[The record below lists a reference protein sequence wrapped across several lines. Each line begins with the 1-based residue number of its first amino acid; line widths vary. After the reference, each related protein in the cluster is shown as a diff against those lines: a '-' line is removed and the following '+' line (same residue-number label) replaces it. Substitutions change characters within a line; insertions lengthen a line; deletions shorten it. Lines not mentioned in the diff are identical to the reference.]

1 MISTT
6 LSPLVEKLSNF
17 LSAHPDHPV
26 LVALDGRCGSGKT
39 TLTEMLTER
48 YGAKTTLA
56 AQLARQFP
64 QSITVHTDDFYLPPA
79 SRVANWEQ
87 IPCANMDL
95 ERLRA
100 QVLTP
105 ARAGQAIPY
114 RAYSCRAGAYLPEQ
128 CFAPQPLVIV
138 EGSYSCHPTLAD
150 CYDLKVFVTCSK
162 EEQARRLLAREGE
175 RYSGFTARWIP
186 LEEGYFAKFQI
197 EQTVDF
203 ILDTTC

>member
-6 LSPLVEKLSNF
+6 LSPLVEKLSNL

-26 LVALDGRCGSGKT
+26 LVALDGRCGSG
-39 TLTEMLTER
+39 
-48 YGAKTTLA
+48 KTTLA

-64 QSITVHTDDFYLPPA
+64 QSITVHTDDFYLSPA

-138 EGSYSCHPTLAD
+138 EGSYSHHPALAD
-150 CYDLKVFVTCSK
+150 CYDLRVFVTCSK
-162 EEQARRLLAREGE
+162 AEQTRRLQAREGA
-175 RYSGFTARWIP
+175 RYPAFAQRWIP
-186 LEEGYFAKFQI
+186 LEEGYFAKYSI
-197 EQTVDF
+197 EESADL
-203 ILDTTC
+203 ILDPEKGMIEATKS

>member
-6 LSPLVEKLSNF
+6 LSPLVEKLSTL
-17 LSAHPDHPV
+17 LSAHPAAPV
-26 LVALDGRCGSGKT
+26 LVALDGRCGSG
-39 TLTEMLTER
+39 
-48 YGAKTTLA
+48 KTTLA

-87 IPCANMDL
+87 LPCANMDL

-114 RAYSCRAGAYLPEQ
+114 RAYPCRAVPTCRNNALCPSRWSSWR
-128 CFAPQPLVIV
+128 AVTAATPPL
-138 EGSYSCHPTLAD
+138 
-150 CYDLKVFVTCSK
+150 
-162 EEQARRLLAREGE
+162 R
-175 RYSGFTARWIP
+175 
-186 LEEGYFAKFQI
+186 
-197 EQTVDF
+197 TVM
-203 ILDTTC
+203 I

>member
-6 LSPLVEKLSNF
+6 LFPLVEKLSTL

-26 LVALDGRCGSGKT
+26 LVALDGRCGSG
-39 TLTEMLTER
+39 
-48 YGAKTTLA
+48 KTTLA

-105 ARAGQAIPY
+105 ARTGQSLTVPTPAGRVPTCRNNALRPNRWSSW
-114 RAYSCRAGAYLPEQ
+114 RAVTAATP
-128 CFAPQPLVIV
+128 PL
-138 EGSYSCHPTLAD
+138 
-150 CYDLKVFVTCSK
+150 
-162 EEQARRLLAREGE
+162 R
-175 RYSGFTARWIP
+175 
-186 LEEGYFAKFQI
+186 
-197 EQTVDF
+197 TVM
-203 ILDTTC
+203 I

>member
-39 TLTEMLTER
+39 TL
-48 YGAKTTLA
+48 A
-56 AQLARQFP
+56 
-64 QSITVHTDDFYLPPA
+64 V
-79 SRVANWEQ
+79 
-87 IPCANMDL
+87 
-95 ERLRA
+95 
-100 QVLTP
+100 
-105 ARAGQAIPY
+105 
-114 RAYSCRAGAYLPEQ
+114 
-128 CFAPQPLVIV
+128 
-138 EGSYSCHPTLAD
+138 

-203 ILDTTC
+203 IFDTTC

>member
-6 LSPLVEKLSNF
+6 LSLLVEKLSTL

-26 LVALDGRCGSGKT
+26 LVALDGRCGSG
-39 TLTEMLTER
+39 
-48 YGAKTTLA
+48 KTTLA

-95 ERLRA
+95 ARLRA

-105 ARAGQAIPY
+105 ARAGQAHPVPPPAGRVPACRNNALRPSRWSSW
-114 RAYSCRAGAYLPEQ
+114 RAVTAATP
-128 CFAPQPLVIV
+128 PL
-138 EGSYSCHPTLAD
+138 
-150 CYDLKVFVTCSK
+150 
-162 EEQARRLLAREGE
+162 R
-175 RYSGFTARWIP
+175 
-186 LEEGYFAKFQI
+186 
-197 EQTVDF
+197 TVM
-203 ILDTTC
+203 I

>member
-6 LSPLVEKLSNF
+6 LSPLVEKLSNL

-39 TLTEMLTER
+39 TL
-48 YGAKTTLA
+48 A

-64 QSITVHTDDFYLPPA
+64 QSIIVHTDDFYLPPA

-114 RAYSCRAGAYLPEQ
+114 RAYSCQAGAYLPEQ

-138 EGSYSCHPTLAD
+138 EGSYSCHPHP
-150 CYDLKVFVTCSK
+150 CG
-162 EEQARRLLAREGE
+162 LL
-175 RYSGFTARWIP
+175 
-186 LEEGYFAKFQI
+186 
-197 EQTVDF
+197 
-203 ILDTTC
+203 

>member
-1 MISTT
+1 MLSTT
-6 LSPLVEKLSNF
+6 LSPLVEKLSTL

-26 LVALDGRCGSGKT
+26 LVALDGRCGSG
-39 TLTEMLTER
+39 
-48 YGAKTTLA
+48 KTTLA

-79 SRVANWEQ
+79 SRMANWEQ

-114 RAYSCRAGAYLPEQ
+114 RAYSCRRVPTCRNNALRPNRWSSWRAVTAATP
-128 CFAPQPLVIV
+128 PL
-138 EGSYSCHPTLAD
+138 
-150 CYDLKVFVTCSK
+150 
-162 EEQARRLLAREGE
+162 
-175 RYSGFTARWIP
+175 
-186 LEEGYFAKFQI
+186 
-197 EQTVDF
+197 QTVM
-203 ILDTTC
+203 I

>member
-17 LSAHPDHPV
+17 LSAHPAAPV
-26 LVALDGRCGSGKT
+26 LVALDGRCGSG
-39 TLTEMLTER
+39 
-48 YGAKTTLA
+48 KTTLA

-138 EGSYSCHPTLAD
+138 EGSYSHHPALAD
-150 CYDLKVFVTCSK
+150 CYDLRVFVTCSK
-162 EEQARRLLAREGE
+162 AEQTRRLQAREGA
-175 RYSGFTARWIP
+175 RYPAFAQRWIP
-186 LEEGYFAKFQI
+186 LEEGYFAKYSI
-197 EQTVDF
+197 EESADL
-203 ILDTTC
+203 ILDPEKGMIEATKS